1 MKSRIPIKGAIK
13 LHRIIILSDTQ
24 SICVLTDTLV
34 HRVKVL
40 EGYKRESLSLVP
52 LSVHERLHLLHNTK
66 LAKELSDILVCDL
79 ISQTSQ
85 EDFVHLLFPVSSGST
100 AASSSTLY
108 SQELHHRRHQE
119 NTTTIRKKTR
129 RRLEIYVPLV
139 QPVWCPLP
147 CRRVYVVDH
156 FATHQRKRS
165 GQKQQN
171 QNLLI

>member
-1 MKSRIPIKGAIK
+1 VYSQTHLSTESKSWKVINANPFLLFLSRSMNVSTFSTIPNWPKNCRI
-13 LHRIIILSDTQ
+13 
-24 SICVLTDTLV
+24 
-34 HRVKVL
+34 
-40 EGYKRESLSLVP
+40 
-52 LSVHERLHLLHNTK
+52 
-66 LAKELSDILVCDL
+66 

-108 SQELHHRRHQE
+108 SQELHHRRHQG